1 MSELNFSAI
10 KKIYLGILGKLAPLK
25 KKYLRANHTKLVTK
39 ELRKAMLQTKLRN
52 QFLKG
57 KTHEP
62 RMKHNKVIYE

>member
-1 MSELNFSAI
+1 MSKLNFSAI
-10 KKIYLGILGKLAPLK
+10 KKIYLEILRKLTPLK

-39 ELRKAMLQTKLRN
+39 ELKKAMLQTILRN

>member
-10 KKIYLGILGKLAPLK
+10 KKIYLEILGKLAPLK

-39 ELRKAMLQTKLRN
+39 ELKKAMLQTILRN

-57 KTHEP
+57 KIHEP